1 MIVGAFEYTAVD
13 SAGKE
18 RKGVL
23 EGDTPR
29 QVRQLLR
36 ERALLPLQVTEVA
49 QKEARRVKDAGGPLK
64 FGLRPSLSA
73 LDLAMITRQL
83 ATLVRSGLPLEEALL
98 AIGEQSDKP
107 RNKSIVLGVRSRVM
121 EGHALAEGLRD
132 FPQAFPEIFRATVA
146 AGEQSGHLDAVL
158 ERLADYTE
166 SRQILRQKVQHALV
180 YPIILTTMAVGIVTM
195 LLVYVVPQVVSVFS
209 SLGQELPLLTRTL
222 IAISD
227 FLRANGI
234 WVVLA
239 LVALIFVVRSLLKKP
254 GPAFALSPHPAQPA
268 HHRAPCARREHR
280 TLHPHAQHPGRERV
294 PVLESLRIAG
304 EVVSNI
310 PMRDSVQS
318 AAVRVREGAPI
329 GKSLAAGGLF
339 PPMTI
344 HLINSGEASGEL
356 ETMLERAAA
365 NQEREM
371 DTLIATLLAVMEPML
386 ILVMGAIV
394 LVIVIAILLPIFQ
407 INTLIK

>member
-1 MIVGAFEYTAVD
+1 MGAFEYTAVD
-13 SAGKE
+13 TSGKQ
-18 RKGVL
+18 RRGVL

-36 ERALLPLQVTEVA
+36 ERQLLPLQVTEVA
-49 QKEARRVKDAGGPLK
+49 QKEARRASGGG
-64 FGLRPSLSA
+64 FQGLRRGLSA

-98 AIGEQSDKP
+98 AIGEQSEKP

-180 YPIILTTMAVGIVTM
+180 YPIILTTMAVGIVSM

-209 SLGQELPLLTRTL
+209 SLNQQLPLLTRIL
-222 IAISD
+222 IGLSD
-227 FLRANGI
+227 FLRAHGI
-234 WVVLA
+234 WVVIG
-239 LVALIFVVRSLLKKP
+239 LVAVVFLLRALLKKP
-254 GPAFALSPHPAQPA
+254 GPRSRW
-268 HHRAPCARREHR
+268 HRMLLRLPIAGRLARGVNTARFTR
-280 TLHPHAQHPGRERV
+280 TLSILAASGV
-294 PVLESLRIAG
+294 PVLEALRIAG

-310 PMRDSVQS
+310 PMRESVEA
-318 AAVRVREGAPI
+318 AAVRVREGAAI

-344 HLINSGEASGEL
+344 HLINSGEASGEM

>member
-1 MIVGAFEYTAVD
+1 MGAFEYTAVD

-18 RKGVL
+18 RRGVL

-36 ERALLPLQVTEVA
+36 DRNLLPLEVTEVA
-49 QKEARRVKDAGGPLK
+49 QKDARRSTAGRARV
-64 FGLRPSLSA
+64 GLRQSLSA
-73 LDLAMITRQL
+73 LDLALITRQL

-121 EGHALAEGLRD
+121 EGHPLAEGLRD
-132 FPQAFPEIFRATVA
+132 FPHAFPEIFRATVA

-166 SRQILRQKVQHALV
+166 SRQLLRQKIQHAIV
-180 YPIILTTMAVGIVTM
+180 YPIILTAMAVGIVTM
-195 LLVYVVPQVVSVFS
+195 LLVYVVPQVVSVFAN
-209 SLGQELPLLTRTL
+209 LNQELPLLTRAL
-222 IAISD
+222 IALSD
-227 FLRANGI
+227 FLRENGI
-234 WVVLA
+234 WVILA
-239 LVALIFVVRSLLKKP
+239 IAAAVFGFRALLKRP
-254 GPAFALSPHPAQPA
+254 GPRASFQRLLLRIPIVGRLS
-268 HHRAPCARREHR
+268 RGVNTARFTR
-280 TLHPHAQHPGRERV
+280 TLSILAGSGV
-294 PVLESLRIAG
+294 PVLEALRIAG

-310 PMRDSVQS
+310 PMRESVQA

-329 GKSLAAGGLF
+329 GRSLQAGGLF

-356 ETMLERAAA
+356 EAMLERAAA

-371 DTLIATLLAVMEPML
+371 DTLIATLLAVMEPLL
-386 ILVMGAIV
+386 ILVMGAVV

-407 INTLIK
+407 INTLIS

>member
-1 MIVGAFEYTAVD
+1 MGAFEYTAVD
-13 SAGKE
+13 PSGKQ
-18 RKGVL
+18 RRGVL

-36 ERALLPLQVTEVA
+36 ERQLLPIQVTEVA
-49 QKEARRVKDAGGPLK
+49 QKEARRASSGG
-64 FGLRPSLSA
+64 FQGLRRGLSA

-98 AIGEQSDKP
+98 AIGEQSEKP

-180 YPIILTTMAVGIVTM
+180 YPIILTTMAVGIVAM

-209 SLGQELPLLTRTL
+209 SLNQQLPLLTRIL
-222 IAISD
+222 IGLSD
-227 FLRANGI
+227 FLRAHGI
-234 WVVLA
+234 WVVVG
-239 LVALIFVVRSLLKKP
+239 LVAVVFLLRALLKKP
-254 GPAFALSPHPAQPA
+254 GPRSRW
-268 HHRAPCARREHR
+268 HRVLLRLPIAGRLARGVNTARFTR
-280 TLHPHAQHPGRERV
+280 TLSILAASGV
-294 PVLESLRIAG
+294 PVLEALRIAG

-310 PMRDSVQS
+310 PMRESVEA
-318 AAVRVREGAPI
+318 AAVRVREGAAI

-344 HLINSGEASGEL
+344 HLINSGEASGEM

>member
-1 MIVGAFEYTAVD
+1 VGAFEYTAVD

-49 QKEARRVKDAGGPLK
+49 QKEARRVKDGSGPLK

-83 ATLVRSGLPLEEALL
+83 ATLVRSSMPLEEALL

-107 RNKSIVLGVRSRVM
+107 RNKSIMLGVRSRVM

-239 LVALIFVVRSLLKKP
+239 LVALVLALRSLLKKP
-254 GPAFALSPHPAQPA
+254 GPRARSHRILLSLPIIG
-268 HHRAPCARREHR
+268 RLARGVNTARFTR
-280 TLHPHAQHPGRERV
+280 TLSILAASGV

-310 PMRDSVQS
+310 PMRNSVQS

-356 ETMLERAAA
+356 EAMLERAAA

>member
-1 MIVGAFEYTAVD
+1 MGAFEYTAVD

-18 RKGVL
+18 RRGVL
-23 EGDTPR
+23 EGDTAR

-36 ERALLPLQVTEVA
+36 DRALLPLEVTEIA
-49 QKEARRVKDAGGPLK
+49 RKEGRRGKESGVQLGVRRG
-64 FGLRPSLSA
+64 LSA

-107 RNKSIVLGVRSRVM
+107 RNKSIVLGVRARVM

-166 SRQILRQKVQHALV
+166 SRQLLRQKVQHALV
-180 YPIILTTMAVGIVTM
+180 YPIILTTMALGIVTM

-209 SLGQELPLLTRTL
+209 SLDQELPLLTRSL

-227 FLRANGI
+227 FMRANGI
-234 WVVLA
+234 WVVLGIVATVFA
-239 LVALIFVVRSLLKKP
+239 LRALLKKP
-254 GPAFALSPHPAQPA
+254 GPRARY
-268 HHRAPCARREHR
+268 HRLLLRLPIIGRLARGVNTARFTR
-280 TLHPHAQHPGRERV
+280 TLSILAGSGV
-294 PVLESLRIAG
+294 PVLEAMRIAG
-304 EVVSNI
+304 EVVSSI
-310 PMRDSVQS
+310 PMRDSVQA
-318 AAVRVREGAPI
+318 AAVRVREGAAI
-329 GKSLAAGGLF
+329 GKSLAVGGLF
-339 PPMTI
+339 PAMTI
-344 HLINSGEASGEL
+344 HLINSGEASGQME
-356 ETMLERAAA
+356 EMLERAAT

-386 ILVMGAIV
+386 ILIMGAIV
-394 LVIVIAILLPIFQ
+394 LTIVIAILLPIFQ